1 MHRVEW
7 VLVDMVLITL
17 YLHLVPG
24 WLFPG
29 PQTPLLLAISVGLLL
44 SLCIDQGT
52 KVALVVD
59 LKMSMGL
66 SMLLHSCLPLP
77 MRLPLLLGLGVA
89 LAMDI
94 PLALGPIFFL
104 AITTAAVQYTI
115 PQDEWYRYLPMN
127 MALGPLLYLF
137 ICVLVRPSFTCEI
150 KHKLYI
156 GWLAGLFL
164 LSLTAPAIP
173 SATDAI
179 GSTPGP
185 GEVLEQ
191 DSIM

>member
-1 MHRVEW
+1 VGW
-7 VLVDMVLITL
+7 ILNDMVLITL

-29 PQTPLLLAISVGLLL
+29 PQTPLLLALSVGFLL

-52 KVALVVD
+52 KIALVVD
-59 LKMSMGL
+59 LKMSIGL
-66 SMLLHSCLPLP
+66 SMLLHTCLPMP

-115 PQDEWYRYLPMN
+115 PPDEWYRYLPMN

-137 ICVLVRPSFTCEI
+137 ICVLVR
-150 KHKLYI
+150 
-156 GWLAGLFL
+156 WLAGLFL

-173 SATDAI
+173 SATE
-179 GSTPGP
+179 GSTLGP
-185 GEVLEQ
+185 GELLEQ
-191 DSIM
+191 DSTMS

>member
-1 MHRVEW
+1 M
-7 VLVDMVLITL
+7 LLMTL

-29 PQTPLLLAISVGLLL
+29 PQPQPVLALAVGFLL

-52 KVALVVD
+52 KAALVVD
-59 LKMSMGL
+59 LKMSIGL
-66 SMLLHSCLPLP
+66 SMLLHTCLPMP

-137 ICVLVRPSFTCEI
+137 ICVLVRPSFACEI

-164 LSLTAPAIP
+164 LSLSAPALP
-173 SATDAI
+173 STTDVK

-185 GEVLEQ
+185 GQVFQ
-191 DSIM
+191 KGSSSS